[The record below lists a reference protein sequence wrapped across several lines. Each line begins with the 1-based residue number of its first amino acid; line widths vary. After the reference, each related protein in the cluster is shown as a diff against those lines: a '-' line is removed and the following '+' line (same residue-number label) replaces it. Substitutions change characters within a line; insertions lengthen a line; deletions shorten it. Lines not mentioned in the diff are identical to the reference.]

1 MLYTWQVPTAVRIA
15 AGMQHS
21 VLATDAELWMVE
33 LANEGEAPRRLRVN
47 GEARIS
53 LDYKLMAEF
62 PGVEILIHPDPEG
75 LVDEDMMGAENL
87 LSPGPDGT
95 SPAILA
101 QGAPNT

>member
-1 MLYTWQVPTAVRIA
+1 MTVT
-15 AGMQHS
+15 
-21 VLATDAELWMVE
+21 
-33 LANEGEAPRRLRVN
+33 EAHRVMD
-47 GEARIS
+47 EIE
-53 LDYKLMAEF
+53 DKLMAEF